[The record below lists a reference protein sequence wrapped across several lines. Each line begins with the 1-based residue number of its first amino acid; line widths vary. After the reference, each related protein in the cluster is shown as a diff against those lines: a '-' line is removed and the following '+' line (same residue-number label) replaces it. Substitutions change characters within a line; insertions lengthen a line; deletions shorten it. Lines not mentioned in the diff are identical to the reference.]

1 MKPDKVLILH
11 LLKILNRIGP
21 SGIEESALSE
31 ELGVAACKPLTTAQA
46 DDTRLYCFDRGWIN
60 SRRDEF
66 EQTRWWI
73 TEAGKTTL
81 AGM

>member
-1 MKPDKVLILH
+1 MKPDKVLIKH
-11 LLKILNRIGP
+11 LLAVLRRIGP
-21 SGIEESALSE
+21 AGLEEDALST
-31 ELGVAACKPLTTAQA
+31 ELEVAACKPLTTQQA
-46 DDTRLYCFDRGWIN
+46 ADARLLCSDKGWIA

>member
-1 MKPDKVLILH
+1 MKPDKILIKH

-21 SGIEESALSE
+21 SGIEEAALSE
-31 ELGVAACKPLTTAQA
+31 ELGVAACKPITTSQA
-46 DDTRLYCFDRGWIN
+46 DDTRIFCVDRGWAG
-60 SRRDEF
+60 SRKDEF
-66 EQTRWWI
+66 EQVRCWI